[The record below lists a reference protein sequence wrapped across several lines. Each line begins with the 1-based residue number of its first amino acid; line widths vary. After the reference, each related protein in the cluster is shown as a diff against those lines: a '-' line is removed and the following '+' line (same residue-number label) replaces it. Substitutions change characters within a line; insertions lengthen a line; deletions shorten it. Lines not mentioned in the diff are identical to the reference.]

1 MAFSYFFSK
10 KASPIELGQRDEALI
25 EGKQSGSYVQN
36 TTDRSNLPYQQELK
50 ISAHRTHTLDDVV
63 ITAEKLR
70 EINSVFPD
78 ESHINYIDV
87 LINNKS
93 DTNLE
98 IESFCFGKHC
108 YITPKKNEFILK
120 SEDYLVNRAAV
131 IKPKEPQTLTI
142 VFDQQTSV
150 LENSMRAKI
159 RSDPWLTPEIFKS
172 HCIFKCT
179 EKNKKF
185 IKKLSPDYDITNFNN
200 DWICVPLFKELSYD
214 QTVFSQF
221 ANDVRLGNMKSNLN
235 PLKTNDDSEYYATTK
250 DSYQNNLKELEE
262 IHAYQNQ
269 EIQLKFGTRSE
280 TPIMN
285 IEMVFTIKYSNP
297 KPMMRRPIQK
307 IKNIEKDEEMVE
319 EENLFLEL
327 DVMQPTKN
335 NRVKIINYY
344 TIMSNSAY
352 HIEFTN
358 RAKELNLGL
367 VLHDIESLL
376 ADDKDFDSEKFH
388 ELTEECNLSVVGKN
402 VLKQIFS
409 ILHKSVTPE
418 NCAAELKKY
427 MKKMDNNDYELSY
440 LPDNKNCYK
449 DLMFFVKCLLSFILT
464 TQPDIID
471 RLNNMGDDDDPV
483 MYMAKIFE
491 QDIGLKN
498 KLTLFMGDKIKK
510 SKPKKKNSQAL
521 KNPPSNTDDNTK
533 KDNNTKKIVNN
544 NSG

>member
-25 EGKQSGSYVQN
+25 EGNQSGSYVQN

-50 ISAHRTHTLDDVV
+50 ISAHRTNTLDDVV

-70 EINSVFPD
+70 EINSVYPD
-78 ESHINYIDV
+78 ESHISYIDV

-108 YITPKKNEFILK
+108 YSTPKKNEFILK

-131 IKPKEPQTLTI
+131 IKPNQPQTLTI

-150 LENSMRAKI
+150 LENVMRTKI

-172 HCIFKCT
+172 HCKFLCT
-179 EKNKKF
+179 EDNKKF
-185 IKKLSPDYDITNFNN
+185 IQKLSPDYDITNFND

-214 QTVFSQF
+214 ETVFSQF
-221 ANDVRLGNMKSNLN
+221 ANKLRLENIKSKLN
-235 PLKTNDDSEYYATTK
+235 PLKTNDDSEYYATTI
-250 DSYQNNLKELEE
+250 DSYKNNLKELEE

-285 IEMVFTIKYSNP
+285 IEMVFTIKYYNP
-297 KPMMRRPIQK
+297 KPIMRMPIQK
-307 IKNIEKDEEMVE
+307 IKNIEKDEEIVE
-319 EENLFLEL
+319 QENLFLEL
-327 DVMQPTKN
+327 DVMQPTTNK
-335 NRVKIINYY
+335 RVKIINYY
-344 TIMSNSAY
+344 TIMSNLEY
-352 HIEFTN
+352 HIEFTK
-358 RAKELNLGL
+358 RATKLNLGL
-367 VLHDIESLL
+367 VLHDIESFL
-376 ADDKDFDSEKFH
+376 ADDNDYNSDKFH
-388 ELTEECNLSVVGKN
+388 ELTALCNLSVVGKN
-402 VLKQIFS
+402 VLKKIFS
-409 ILHKSVTPE
+409 ILHKSVTPD

-427 MKKMDNNDYELSY
+427 MKKIGNSDYELSY
-440 LPDNKNCYK
+440 LPDNKNCFK
-449 DLMFFVKCLLSFILT
+449 DLMFFVKCLISFILT

-471 RLNNMGDDDDPV
+471 RICNMEDNDDPV
-483 MYMAKIFE
+483 MYMIKIFE

-498 KLTLFMGDKIKK
+498 KLTLFMGDKSKK
-510 SKPKKKNSQAL
+510 SKPKKKNSRAL
-521 KNPPSNTDDNTK
+521 KIPTSNTSDNTK
-533 KDNNTKKIVNN
+533 KDNNTQKSVDNN
-544 NSG
+544 RG